1 MSADPLSAPQE
12 KSLRRKLCLMMFV
25 QIFIWGAW
33 YELGFAY
40 IPSLKFAGWQ
50 NSLIFDAFNI
60 GALVALLFST
70 QFADRKFA
78 AEKFLGV
85 SHVVGGAAILA
96 LFFLQA
102 PVGTN
107 PGEVASVKIVGR
119 GTKLTQ
125 GTGEFPNGTRVLVDN
140 VTETD
145 DNDRNDWSI
154 EERAELRKYAEAK
167 PEDRAKLAENIGKAT
182 KFWAAF
188 EHDLKAYEAA
198 TPAERE
204 EKKLKDP
211 RFNVTFLVS
220 EHKKDETGRDW
231 AIGDAKAPLAPFW
244 VFFALMLVHCVFY
257 VPTISITNSI
267 AFANLKDP
275 AREFGPVRVWG
286 TIGWIVASWPFIF
299 ILVNWAAVPAMGSID
314 PATGK
319 EVGFTGWLGKVL
331 GTSKTGL
338 EASTAQRYIFLVA
351 GLASFVLAALSPTL
365 PHTPP
370 KPATGDDALAT
381 LKAAKLLKHPFV
393 AVLFLVTFIDAAVH
407 QSFFYWTAGF
417 LQTPANDGGV
427 GIPAN
432 LVLPVMKIGQIA
444 EILTMLALGYVL
456 KSLGWRT
463 TMIIGVL
470 GHGARFAVFAFY
482 PEQWAAITVNVL
494 HGICYAFFFA
504 TVYIFVD
511 EFFPK
516 DVRSSAQGL
525 FNVLILGIGPFVA
538 NQVCGELGEVYKT
551 STGKNY
557 SAIFQY
563 SMGAA
568 FAGALILA
576 LFFHPPSEQ
585 VKEPPGE
592 SPEEIPN
599 VA

>member
-1 MSADPLSAPQE
+1 MAAASVMTRVTLETRVITDAARHFWLPLPERGLTFVGIPHADRNSHPGALPMASADPLATPQE
-12 KSLRRKLCLMMFV
+12 KTLRRKLSLMMFV

-33 YELGFAY
+33 FELGFDY
-40 IPSLKFAGWQ
+40 IPSLGFAGWQ
-50 NSLIFDAFNI
+50 NALIFGAFNI

-85 SHVVGGAAILA
+85 SHLIGGAAILG
-96 LFFLQA
+96 LFFIQPDPA
-102 PVGTN
+102 N
-107 PGEVASVKIVGR
+107 P
-119 GTKLTQ
+119 
-125 GTGEFPNGTRVLVDN
+125 D
-140 VTETD
+140 
-145 DNDRNDWSI
+145 
-154 EERAELRKYAEAK
+154 
-167 PEDRAKLAENIGKAT
+167 
-182 KFWAAF
+182 AAF
-188 EHDLKAYEAA
+188 W
-198 TPAERE
+198 P
-204 EKKLKDP
+204 
-211 RFNVTFLVS
+211 FFL
-220 EHKKDETGRDW
+220 
-231 AIGDAKAPLAPFW
+231 
-244 VFFALMLVHCVFY
+244 LMLLHCVFY

-299 ILVNWAAVPAMGSID
+299 ILVDWAKVPSMGD
-314 PATGK
+314 
-319 EVGFTGWLGKVL
+319 VGFFKWLGDAL
-331 GTSKTGL
+331 GTSKTGA
-338 EASTAQRYIFLVA
+338 EASAAQRYIFLVA
-351 GLASFVLAALSPTL
+351 GIASFVMAVISPTL

-370 KPATGDDALAT
+370 KPATGEDSFAT

-407 QSFFYWTAGF
+407 QSFFYWTPTI
-417 LQTPANDGGV
+417 LKTEV

-432 LVLPVMKIGQIA
+432 RVPPVMKIGQIA
-444 EILTMLALGYVL
+444 EILTMLVLGYVL
-456 KSLGWRT
+456 KSLGWRL

-470 GHGARFAVFAFY
+470 GHAARFAVFAFY
-482 PEQWAAITVNVL
+482 PEPWAAVTVNVL

-525 FNVLILGIGPFVA
+525 FNVLILGVGPFVA
-538 NQVCGELGEVYKT
+538 NLVCGQLGVVYKV
-551 STGKNY
+551 GDKLNY

-568 FAGALILA
+568 VVGAIILT
-576 LFFHPPSEQ
+576 LFFHPPREG
-585 VKEPPGE
+585 VKELPVE
-592 SPEEIPN
+592 APEEKTPP

>member
-1 MSADPLSAPQE
+1 MASASPLPTPHDTAL
-12 KSLRRKLCLMMFV
+12 KRKLCLMMFV

-33 YELGFAY
+33 FELGFAY

-50 NSLIFDAFNI
+50 NALIFGAFNI

-85 SHVVGGAAILA
+85 SHVIGGAAILG
-96 LFFLQA
+96 LFFLQV
-102 PVGTN
+102 PVGTD
-107 PGEVASVKIVGR
+107 PGQASEARIVARGPTLTSGVGER
-119 GTKLTQ
+119 PDK
-125 GTGEFPNGTRVLVDN
+125 TRVLVEN
-140 VTETD
+140 VTEAD
-145 DNDRNDWSI
+145 EKDKADWSDA
-154 EERAELRKYAEAK
+154 EKAKVQEYAAATPKERAEK
-167 PEDRAKLAENIGKAT
+167 KLGEGIGKAT
-182 KFWAAF
+182 LFWAAF
-188 EHDLKAYEAA
+188 DSDLKRYEAA
-198 TPAERE
+198 TEEER
-204 EKKLKDP
+204 KDAAKGLRDP
-211 RFNVTFLVS
+211 RFNVTFVVKES
-220 EHKKDETGRDW
+220 KPGEMT
-231 AIGDAKAPLAPFW
+231 GDAKAPLAPFW
-244 VFFALMLVHCVFY
+244 PFFGLMLLHCVFY
-257 VPTISITNSI
+257 VPTVSITNSI

-299 ILVNWAAVPAMGSID
+299 ILVNWDAVAAKQTSGLAD
-314 PATGK
+314 
-319 EVGFTGWLGKVL
+319 WLGTAL

-351 GLASFVLAALSPTL
+351 GVASFVLAAISPTL

-370 KPATGDDALAT
+370 KPATGGDSLAT
-381 LKAAKLLKHPFV
+381 LKAARLLKHPFV

-407 QSFFYWTAGF
+407 QSFFYWTASF
-417 LQTPANDGGV
+417 LQTPRADGGV

-432 LVLPVMKIGQIA
+432 WVLPVMKIGQIA

-463 TMIIGVL
+463 TMIVGVL
-470 GHGARFAVFAFY
+470 GHAARFAVFAFY
-482 PEQWAAITVNVL
+482 PEPWAAVTVNVL

-525 FNVLILGIGPFVA
+525 FNVLILGFGPFVA
-538 NQVCGELGEVYKT
+538 NLICGQLGVIYKK
-551 STGKNY
+551 GEGHNY
-557 SAIFQY
+557 HAIFQY

-568 FAGALILA
+568 LAGAIILA
-576 LFFHPPSEQ
+576 LFFHPPKDGL
-585 VKEPPGE
+585 KEPVIDK
-592 SPEEIPN
+592 PEEHAPP

>member
-1 MSADPLSAPQE
+1 MSADPLPDPRA
-12 KSLRRKLCLMMFV
+12 KALRRKLCLMMFL

-33 YELGFAY
+33 FELGFDY

-50 NSLIFDAFNI
+50 NALIFGAFNI

-85 SHVVGGAAILA
+85 SHVIGGVAILG
-96 LFFLQA
+96 LFFLQV
-102 PVGTN
+102 PVGTA
-107 PGEVASVKIVGR
+107 PGQVAEVKIVAR
-119 GTKLTQ
+119 GEKLTQ
-125 GTGEFPNGTRVLVDN
+125 GVGEFPDKTRVIVDN
-140 VTETD
+140 VTATD
-145 DNDRNDWSI
+145 DKDKADWSD
-154 EERAELRKYAEAK
+154 AEKAQLTAFVTAK
-167 PEDRAKLAENIGKAT
+167 PEDRAKLAPDIGKAT

-188 EHDLKAYEAA
+188 EHDKKAFDAA
-198 TPAERE
+198 TPDERAA
-204 EKKLKDP
+204 KKLKDP
-211 RFNVTFLVS
+211 RFNVTFVVA
-220 EHKKDETGRDW
+220 ERKKDAAGQDW
-231 AIGDAKAPLAPFW
+231 ALGDAKTPLAPFW
-244 VFFALMLVHCVFY
+244 LFFGLMFLHCIFY
-257 VPTISITNSI
+257 VPTVSITNSI

-299 ILVNWAAVPAMGSID
+299 ILVNWDAVSAKNPSGFID
-314 PATGK
+314 
-319 EVGFTGWLGKVL
+319 WLGKAL
-331 GTSKTGL
+331 GTSKEGL

-351 GLASFVLAALSPTL
+351 GLASFVLAVISPTL

-370 KPATGDDALAT
+370 KPAVAGEGSFAA

-407 QSFFYWTAGF
+407 QSFFYWTASF
-417 LQTPANDGGV
+417 LKTDVGVPANWV
-427 GIPAN
+427 P
-432 LVLPVMKIGQIA
+432 PVMKIGQIA
-444 EILTMLALGYVL
+444 EILTMLVLGYVL

-482 PEQWAAITVNVL
+482 PEPWAAVTVNVL

-525 FNVLILGIGPFVA
+525 FNVLILGFGPFVA
-538 NQVCGELGEVYKT
+538 NLICGQLGVIYKT
-551 STGKNY
+551 GDKLQY

-568 FAGALILA
+568 LVGAILLA
-576 LFFHPPSEQ
+576 LFFHPP
-585 VKEPPGE
+585 KEE
-592 SPEEIPN
+592 MK
-599 VA
+599 